1 MIIFLSVQTLS
12 IPEATSDLAAVVARA
27 IAGEEIGIRS
37 GDEVVVLRLLAPPLT
52 TMEKAEAAAP
62 LEALRQLQLE
72 AQLSSGRTRRYLEE
86 VRAERLAA
94 GERATAG

>member
-1 MIIFLSVQTLS
+1 MQTLS
-12 IPEATSDLAAVVARA
+12 ISEASGNLAAVLARA

-37 GDEVVVLRLLAPPLT
+37 GDEVVVLRPLAPPRT
-52 TMEKAEAAAP
+52 TTEKAGAAAP

-72 AQLSSGRTRRYLEE
+72 AQLSPRRAQHYLEE